1 LKRSFGIFP
10 NKLLFLVFA
19 TIASVYGVSGFA
31 PFSSVPQKQ
40 ILYRDDFEYYVTS
53 KLVQQS
59 YTAWE
64 DGAKLDVQLEK
75 DIVGDGSQSMRVD
88 VLGPNPMD
96 NVTSGSIYHSL
107 PLTNRDWSHSVGVRF
122 WINNPSIDYLWLTFN
137 FKEAYNEYWAVN
149 PGAPFLLQGLD
160 GSIQQYDCQYGNL
173 VIPPNFTGRV
183 IIPVSSFAV
192 PEWSTA
198 RGDKKLQLYA
208 IESYALGVTLQKDFP
223 RTFYID
229 TFEVLSPAE
238 ILPVILG
245 VKQIEIPSS
254 GEHLETFDNVDI
266 TTGSKI
272 STLWKVES
280 PNNPDLV
287 ITDDGVL
294 IIPSTSKAGLATI
307 YSKWSNS
314 GDGSFIS
321 KEIKL
326 TGGVFPQIDNSESGS
341 SSEVVPMPEKTAY
354 DRFASDFEKWAMD
367 YRPLFVVISVSVV
380 VLIIFLLS
388 RFQNKLK

>member
-1 LKRSFGIFP
+1 VIAIIASAYGLTGFTPF
-10 NKLLFLVFA
+10 
-19 TIASVYGVSGFA
+19 TIA
-31 PFSSVPQKQ
+31 PQNQ
-40 ILYRDDFEYYVTS
+40 ILYRDDFEQYVTS

-107 PLTNRDWSHSVGVRF
+107 PLTNRDWSHSAGVRF
-122 WINNPSIDYLWLTFN
+122 WINNPSTDYLWLTFN

-149 PGAPFLLQGLD
+149 PGAPYLLLGLD
-160 GSIQQYDCQYGNL
+160 ASIQQFDCQYGNL
-173 VIPPNFTGRV
+173 VIPPNFIGRV
-183 IIPVSSFAV
+183 IIPISSFTV

-198 RGDKKLQLYA
+198 RGDKKLQLSA
-208 IESYALGVTLQKDFP
+208 IESYALGVTLQKDYP

-238 ILPVILG
+238 TLPVIHG

-254 GEHLETFDNVDI
+254 GEHLESFGVVDI
-266 TTGSKI
+266 TTGSTI

-287 ITDDGVL
+287 ITGDGIL
-294 IIPSTSKAGLATI
+294 TIPSTAKAGLATI

-326 TGGVFPQIDNSESGS
+326 TGGVFPQAENPEAST
-341 SSEVVPMPEKTAY
+341 SSEVVRIPEKTAY
-354 DRFASDFEKWAMD
+354 DEFASDFEKWAMD

-380 VLIIFLLS
+380 VIIIFLLS